1 MEGGG
6 GVSPEVTVE
15 VGGNWK
21 GRGVSPEVT
30 VEVGGRLAE
39 PVLLML
45 LQGILHVRGEE
56 APDGGGGQLR

>member
-1 MEGGG
+1 M
-6 GVSPEVTVE
+6 TVE